1 MNTQTRPEITA
12 EVTDGVCRLLY
23 HHQMSC
29 LTELRLGNGRRLDV
43 LALGAKGELW
53 SVEVKSSVAD
63 FKTDQKWE
71 SYVEYCDRLFFAV
84 PMDFP
89 KELIPKSAGL
99 IVADRFEAAILRMP
113 EEQKLSAA
121 RRKKLLISFGQTA
134 AGRLGNTIGDNVF
147 MP

>member
-1 MNTQTRPEITA
+1 MVSRPEITV

-23 HHQMSC
+23 HQMVC

-134 AGRLGNTIGDNVF
+134 AGRLGNTIGENVF

>member
-1 MNTQTRPEITA
+1 MVSRPEITV

-23 HHQMSC
+23 HQMVC

-134 AGRLGNTIGDNVF
+134 AGRLGNTMGDNVF

>member
-23 HHQMSC
+23 HYQMSC

-53 SVEVKSSVAD
+53 AVEVKSSVAD

-89 KELIPKSAGL
+89 KELIPESVGL

-121 RRKKLLISFGQTA
+121 RRKKLLISFGRTA

>member
-1 MNTQTRPEITA
+1 MNTQLRPEITA
-12 EVTDGVCRLLY
+12 EVTDGVCR

-29 LTELRLGNGRRLDV
+29 LTELRLGNVRRLDV

-53 SVEVKSSVAD
+53 AVEVKSSVAD

>member
-1 MNTQTRPEITA
+1 MVSRPEITV

-23 HHQMSC
+23 HQMVC

-63 FKTDQKWE
+63 FKADQKWE

-89 KELIPKSAGL
+89 KELIPKSVGL

-134 AGRLGNTIGDNVF
+134 AGRLGNTIGENVF

>member
-1 MNTQTRPEITA
+1 MVSRPEITV

-23 HHQMSC
+23 HQMVC

>member
-1 MNTQTRPEITA
+1 
-12 EVTDGVCRLLY
+12 
-23 HHQMSC
+23 MSSIATGC
-29 LTELRLGNGRRLDV
+29 
-43 LALGAKGELW
+43 
-53 SVEVKSSVAD
+53 
-63 FKTDQKWE
+63 
-71 SYVEYCDRLFFAV
+71 FFAV

-89 KELIPKSAGL
+89 KELIPESVGL